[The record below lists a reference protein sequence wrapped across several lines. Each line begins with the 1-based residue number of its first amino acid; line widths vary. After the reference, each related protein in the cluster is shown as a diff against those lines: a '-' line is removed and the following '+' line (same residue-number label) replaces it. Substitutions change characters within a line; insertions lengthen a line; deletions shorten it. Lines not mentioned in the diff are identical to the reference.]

1 MTTSSDQLDELSIN
15 TIRTLA
21 MDAVQKANSGHPG
34 TPMALAPLAY
44 VLYTRIMRHNP
55 ANPDWADR
63 DRFVLS
69 AGHASMLLY
78 SMLYLTGYP
87 MTLDDLKNFRQVGS
101 PTAGHPERKYS
112 PGIEATTGPLG
123 QGISMSV
130 GLALAER
137 MLGARFN
144 TGGHKVVDH
153 HTFTIASDGDI
164 QEGVASEACS
174 LAGHLGLG
182 GLIAYYDANKIQLA
196 SEVDVVMTEDV
207 GERYE
212 AYGWHV
218 VDVGDDLSVERLES
232 VTREAMAVEDRPSLI
247 IVESHIGYGSPLQ
260 DTSKAHGSPLGE
272 DNVRKTK
279 EKYGWDPDAHFL
291 VPDEVLA
298 HMRESCERGA
308 EYEREWNERFDS
320 FREAHADEAATF
332 EMIVSGA
339 MPEGFDADPP
349 RFEAGEE
356 MATRKASGAVI
367 QWAAERVPHLVGG
380 AADLASS
387 TNTDIDGGGDVQR
400 GSYEGRNLRFGV
412 REHGMGAIV
421 NGLTLH
427 GFRGYGSTFLIFSDY
442 MRGAVRLSA
451 LQKLP
456 AIWVYTHDSIGLGE
470 DGPTHQPIEQLAGL
484 RAIPRLSVVR
494 PADANET
501 ALGWHLRAAPHRR
514 PDRIRADA
522 PEPARARPR
531 PRARRCDR
539 ARRLRAARRKRRRSR
554 ADPDRD
560 RLRGLARVGGRRAAR
575 RRRGARAGR
584 VDALHGHLHAYG
596 RGLSRRGAAA
606 GLPRARGDR
615 GGQPDGLVPLGGL
628 GRGLHRHGDIRR
640 IRTVQGGLRA
650 LRDHRRTHRR
660 NGAFGSRASSRHAEL
675 GEHHAARLAPP
686 PTPEHRPGW
695 GHFGPTG
702 AGRFAKMV
710 HNGIEYGMMHAYA
723 ERFSLFEEPE
733 YGVPMPV
740 TTAALRKRFGGHAI
754 KAAEPAGTR
763 GE

>member
-1 MTTSSDQLDELSIN
+1 MTTSSDQLDELCIN
-15 TIRTLA
+15 TIRTLS

-55 ANPDWADR
+55 SNPDWANR

-87 MTLDDLKNFRQVGS
+87 LTLEDIKHFRQVGW

-137 MLGARFN
+137 MLAARFN
-144 TGGHKVVDH
+144 KGGEHELVGH
-153 HTFTIASDGDI
+153 HTFTIASDGDM

-182 GLIAYYDANKIQLA
+182 RLIGYYDANRIQLA

-207 GERYE
+207 GERFE

-218 VDVGDDLSVERLES
+218 VDVGEDLSVERLES

-260 DTSKAHGSPLGE
+260 DSTKAHGSPLGE
-272 DNVRKTK
+272 ENVRKTK
-279 EKYGWDPDAHFL
+279 ENYGWDPDAHFL
-291 VPDEVLA
+291 VPEEALA
-298 HMRESCERGA
+298 HFRQCCERGA
-308 EYEREWNERFDS
+308 EFEREWTKRLDAY
-320 FREAHADEAATF
+320 REAHPDEARAF
-332 EMIVSGA
+332 EDIAAGR

-349 RFEAGEE
+349 RFEPGEE

-387 TNTDIDGGGDVQR
+387 TNTDIDGAGDVQR

-412 REHGMGAIV
+412 REHGMGAVV

-427 GFRGYGSTFLIFSDY
+427 GFRGFGSTFLIFSDY
-442 MRGAVRLSA
+442 MRGAIRLSA

-456 AIWVYTHDSIGLGE
+456 AIWVFTHDSIGLGE

-484 RAIPRLSVVR
+484 RAMPRLRMLR

-501 ALGWHLRAAPHRR
+501 ALAWRYALRQTEAPSAFALTRQNLPILDPASIPDDAIERGAYVLRDANGGEPELILIATGSEVSLVLEAAEQLEGEGVKVRVVSMPCMDTFTETDEAYRDEVL
-514 PDRIRADA
+514 P
-522 PEPARARPR
+522 PSCRARV
-531 PRARRCDR
+531 AVE
-539 ARRLRAARRKRRRSR
+539 AASPMGWYRW
-554 ADPDRD
+554 
-560 RLRGLARVGGRRAAR
+560 VGS
-575 RRRGARAGR
+575 
-584 VDALHGHLHAYG
+584 D
-596 RGLSRRGAAA
+596 
-606 GLPRARGDR
+606 
-615 GGQPDGLVPLGGL
+615 
-628 GRGLHRHGDIRR
+628 
-640 IRTVQGGLRA
+640 
-650 LRDHRRTHRR
+650 
-660 NGAFGSRASSRHAEL
+660 GAFIGMETF
-675 GEHHAARLAPP
+675 GESGPYKDVY
-686 PTPEHRPGW
+686 E
-695 GHFGPTG
+695 HFGITVE
-702 AGRFAKMV
+702 R
-710 HNGIEYGMMHAYA
+710 IA
-723 ERFSLFEEPE
+723 ETARSVLER
-733 YGVPMPV
+733 
-740 TTAALRKRFGGHAI
+740 TAAVRS
-754 KAAEPAGTR
+754 
-763 GE
+763 

>member
-1 MTTSSDQLDELSIN
+1 MTTSSDQLDELCIN
-15 TIRTLA
+15 TIRTLS

-55 ANPDWADR
+55 SNPDWADR

-87 MTLDDLKNFRQVGS
+87 MTLEDIEHFRKVGW

-137 MLGARFN
+137 MLAARFN
-144 TGGHKVVDH
+144 KGGEHELVGH
-153 HTFTIASDGDI
+153 HTFTIASDGDM

-182 GLIAYYDANKIQLA
+182 RLIAYYDANRIQLA

-207 GERYE
+207 GERFE

-218 VDVGDDLSVERLES
+218 VDVGEDLSVERLES

-260 DTSKAHGSPLGE
+260 DSSKAHGSPLGE
-272 DNVRKTK
+272 ENVRKTK
-279 EKYGWDPDAHFL
+279 ENYGWDPDAHFL
-291 VPDEVLA
+291 VPEEALA
-298 HMRESCERGA
+298 HFRQCCERGA
-308 EYEREWNERFDS
+308 EFEREWTKRLDTY
-320 FREAHADEAATF
+320 REAHPDEARAF
-332 EMIVSGA
+332 EDMLAGR

-349 RFEAGEE
+349 RFEPGEE

-380 AADLASS
+380 AADLATS
-387 TNTDIDGGGDVQR
+387 TNTDIEGAGDVQR
-400 GSYEGRNLRFGV
+400 GSYGGRNLRFGV

-427 GFRGYGSTFLIFSDY
+427 GFRGFGSTFLIFSDY
-442 MRGAVRLSA
+442 MRGALRLSA

-456 AIWVYTHDSIGLGE
+456 AIWVFTHDSIGLGE

-484 RAIPRLSVVR
+484 RAMPRLRMLR

-501 ALGWHLRAAPHRR
+501 ALAWRYALRQTEAPSAFALTRQNLPILDPASIPDDAIERGAYVLRDANGGEPELILIATGSEVSLALEAAEQLEGEGVKVRVVSMPCMDTFTETDEAYRDEVL
-514 PDRIRADA
+514 P
-522 PEPARARPR
+522 PSCRARV
-531 PRARRCDR
+531 AVE
-539 ARRLRAARRKRRRSR
+539 AASPMGWYRW
-554 ADPDRD
+554 
-560 RLRGLARVGGRRAAR
+560 VGS
-575 RRRGARAGR
+575 
-584 VDALHGHLHAYG
+584 D
-596 RGLSRRGAAA
+596 
-606 GLPRARGDR
+606 
-615 GGQPDGLVPLGGL
+615 
-628 GRGLHRHGDIRR
+628 
-640 IRTVQGGLRA
+640 
-650 LRDHRRTHRR
+650 
-660 NGAFGSRASSRHAEL
+660 GAFIGMETF
-675 GEHHAARLAPP
+675 GESGPYKDVY
-686 PTPEHRPGW
+686 E
-695 GHFGPTG
+695 HFGITVE
-702 AGRFAKMV
+702 R
-710 HNGIEYGMMHAYA
+710 IA
-723 ERFSLFEEPE
+723 ETARSVLER
-733 YGVPMPV
+733 
-740 TTAALRKRFGGHAI
+740 TAAVRS
-754 KAAEPAGTR
+754 
-763 GE
+763 